1 MRRRTKIILF
11 ILLLIIVLGLLGFIF
26 INYFFTPTIK
36 LEEGN
41 SYTINYN
48 DKYKEP
54 GYKAIFRGENLTDE
68 VKVSGKVN
76 SKKLGNYKITYY
88 VDNGIIPKKVTRVVK
103 VRDIEKPTIKLTSTK
118 DIIACPGKTYKE
130 ESFTATDNYDGNITD
145 KVKVTKEENLIRYA
159 VADTSGNHRV
169 VTRNIKYMDKTNP
182 VINLSN
188 GVYTNVYLNEEYNGL
203 EYEATDN
210 CDGDITKNVIVNGSV
225 NPNVSGKYELTYK
238 VTDSNNNKTEVKQ
251 IVNVV
256 RKNQPGTIYLTF
268 DDGPREG
275 ITNVI
280 LDILKE
286 EGVKATFFVTTGGP
300 DELIKRIHD
309 EGHSIGLHTSSHNYS
324 YIYSSSDNYFQDLEA
339 VHQRVLNVTGFDSR
353 IIRFPGGSSNTI
365 SKRYNIGIM
374 TYLTREVLNRN
385 YKYYDWNIDC
395 GDTGNARDKD
405 KVYQN
410 VVNNISLDKVNII
423 LMHDIKT
430 YTRDA
435 LQEIIKYGKENGYV
449 FDKIQNDTEM
459 MTQKVNN

>member
-225 NPNVSGKYELTYK
+225 NPNVSGKYELT
-238 VTDSNNNKTEVKQ
+238 
-251 IVNVV
+251 
-256 RKNQPGTIYLTF
+256 
-268 DDGPREG
+268 
-275 ITNVI
+275 
-280 LDILKE
+280 
-286 EGVKATFFVTTGGP
+286 
-300 DELIKRIHD
+300 
-309 EGHSIGLHTSSHNYS
+309 
-324 YIYSSSDNYFQDLEA
+324 
-339 VHQRVLNVTGFDSR
+339 
-353 IIRFPGGSSNTI
+353 
-365 SKRYNIGIM
+365 
-374 TYLTREVLNRN
+374 
-385 YKYYDWNIDC
+385 
-395 GDTGNARDKD
+395 
-405 KVYQN
+405 
-410 VVNNISLDKVNII
+410 
-423 LMHDIKT
+423 
-430 YTRDA
+430 
-435 LQEIIKYGKENGYV
+435 
-449 FDKIQNDTEM
+449 
-459 MTQKVNN
+459 